1 MRNKK
6 IVRSFLVLL
15 ALVMCFCSVSVTAYA
30 QGDDTPTD
38 DSNVKVEAPDPQPL
52 TPEGNMTLV
61 DDISGDA
68 AGDKQ
73 FIVVQSKGGN
83 YFYIVIDNAA
93 DGNNTVHFLNQV
105 DEADLL
111 AIIDEDGGTAT
122 PAPAVCSCTD
132 KCEAGKVNTA
142 CPVCATNMTA
152 CSGKAAEPEP
162 EEPTEQPKEK
172 SSMGGLVLFFVVAL
186 IGGGGALYY
195 FKFMKPKQAVKGG
208 TDLENR
214 RARKN
219 ELCVSHC
226 GETQRRG
233 GDCRRPWRFR
243 QKGRVYRG
251 KRLCHFM
258 VRRAFG
264 GACTS
269 RRLWG
274 AVQEMAA

>member
-15 ALVMCFCSVSVTAYA
+15 ALVMCFGSFSVTAYA

-105 DEADLL
+105 D
-111 AIIDEDGGTAT
+111 
-122 PAPAVCSCTD
+122 
-132 KCEAGKVNTA
+132 
-142 CPVCATNMTA
+142 
-152 CSGKAAEPEP
+152 
-162 EEPTEQPKEK
+162 
-172 SSMGGLVLFFVVAL
+172 
-186 IGGGGALYY
+186 
-195 FKFMKPKQAVKGG
+195 
-208 TDLENR
+208 
-214 RARKN
+214 
-219 ELCVSHC
+219 
-226 GETQRRG
+226 
-233 GDCRRPWRFR
+233 
-243 QKGRVYRG
+243 
-251 KRLCHFM
+251 
-258 VRRAFG
+258 
-264 GACTS
+264 
-269 RRLWG
+269 
-274 AVQEMAA
+274 

>member
-1 MRNKK
+1 MKNKK
-6 IVRSFLVLL
+6 IMRSFLVLL
-15 ALVMCFCSVSVTAYA
+15 AAVMCLGGFSVTAYA

-38 DSNVKVEAPDPQPL
+38 DSNVKVETTPQPL

-83 YFYIVIDNAA
+83 YFYIVIDNTA

-111 AIIDEDGGTAT
+111 AIIEDDSATT
-122 PAPAVCSCTD
+122 PAPAVCACTD

-172 SSMGGLVLFFVVAL
+172 GGMGGLVLFLVFAL
-186 IGGGGALYY
+186 LGGGGALYY

-208 TDLENR
+208 TDLDDFEFD
-214 RARKN
+214 
-219 ELCVSHC
+219 EYD
-226 GETQRRG
+226 E
-233 GDCRRPWRFR
+233 DEP
-243 QKGRVYRG
+243 
-251 KRLCHFM
+251 
-258 VRRAFG
+258 
-264 GACTS
+264 
-269 RRLWG
+269 
-274 AVQEMAA
+274 QEQEDEEE